1 MSENILE
8 VTNLEV
14 KYYTDEEVV
23 SAVNGI
29 SFSIKKGK
37 TLGLVGETGAG
48 KTTTALSILRLLPKG
63 TAKII
68 QGKIIFDGIDL
79 TLAPEAAMQK
89 IRGGEISMIFQ
100 DPMTALNPTLTIEQQ
115 IGEMIQ
121 LHSRKNKK
129 EIEERVIELLQL
141 VGIVPSRRK
150 EYPHQFSGGMKQR
163 VVIAMALAC
172 EPKLIIA
179 DEPTTALDVTIQA
192 QVLKMMSELK
202 SVFDTSMILITH
214 DFGIVVKMCDEI
226 GVMYAGEI
234 LEYGSVYEIFDK
246 SLPHH
251 PYTKGLLG
259 SIPKLTE
266 KTDRLQ
272 QILGTLPNPTELP
285 IGCNFASR
293 CEYCMPECKL
303 KQPRTYQMKGHQ
315 ILCNLYTAGE

>member
-1 MSENILE
+1 MSEKILE
-8 VTNLEV
+8 VTNLQVE
-14 KYYTDEEVV
+14 YYTDDDVIQ
-23 SAVNGI
+23 AVNGI
-29 SFSIKKGK
+29 SFSIDKGK

-48 KTTTALSILRLLPKG
+48 KTTTALSILKLLPKG
-63 TAKII
+63 TSKIVD
-68 QGKIIFDGIDL
+68 GKIMFDGINL
-79 TLAPEAAMQK
+79 TNAPEAAMQR
-89 IRGGEISMIFQ
+89 IRGAEISMIFQ

-121 LHSRKNKK
+121 LHSNKRKK
-129 EIEERVIELLQL
+129 EIEERVIELLKL
-141 VGIVPSRRK
+141 VGIVPSRRH

-202 SVFDTSMILITH
+202 SIFDTSMIMITH

-234 LEYGSVYEIFDK
+234 VEYGTVYEIFDP

-259 SIPKLTE
+259 SIPKMTE
-266 KTDRLQ
+266 KTERLQ
-272 QILGTLPNPTELP
+272 QIMGTLPNPSNLP

-293 CEYCMPECKL
+293 CEHCMASCL
-303 KQPRTYQMKGHQ
+303 QKQPRTYQKERHQ
-315 ILCNLYTAGE
+315 ILCNLYWAGD